1 MTNDELSV
9 CLLALVKTDQCDME
23 VTVKDRQT
31 KYQTCNTAMNN
42 KFTLKFILAITFV
55 LLIH

>member
-23 VTVKDRQT
+23 VTVKDSQT
-31 KYQTCNTAMNN
+31 K
-42 KFTLKFILAITFV
+42 
-55 LLIH
+55 